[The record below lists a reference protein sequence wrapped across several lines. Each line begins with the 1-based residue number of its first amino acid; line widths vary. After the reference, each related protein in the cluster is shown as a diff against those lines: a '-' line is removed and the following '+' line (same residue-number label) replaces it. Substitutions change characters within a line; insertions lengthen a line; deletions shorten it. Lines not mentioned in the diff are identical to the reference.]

1 MIDVIRLAAA
11 NRILVL
17 CLPAYALQLLQPI
30 DLLLFGPL
38 KQGWIRAHAAFHHLT
53 STVITQH
60 NFAKIFNIAWNSSN
74 TPHVVSGGFRR
85 SGIYPF
91 NPQAFDYSKLARS
104 NPEAGPT
111 SSLSVTRPSVPS
123 TSLAEPLPPSSI
135 PCISPLL
142 SNPQQLAG
150 QPSSSSTSLLQPPQ
164 LFATSGQWP
173 PSLKSLLQQPQ
184 LFLSVE
190 QPPLPFHSY
199 LPVWMR
205 LHLCLILQQWTYT
218 CPWLSHCGLHPI
230 TMISHHHWPPCT
242 LPGIIWHHSL
252 RHTHIWC
259 IGVPWEARW

>member
-1 MIDVIRLAAA
+1 MKWFDELFLKSIQTERPALLIVNGHKAHVTKDVIRLAAA

-38 KQGWIRAHAAFHHLT
+38 KQGWIRARAAFHHLT

-123 TSLAEPLPPSSI
+123 TSLAEPYHR
-135 PCISPLL
+135 
-142 SNPQQLAG
+142 
-150 QPSSSSTSLLQPPQ
+150 LQYH
-164 LFATSGQWP
+164 
-173 PSLKSLLQQPQ
+173 
-184 LFLSVE
+184 V
-190 QPPLPFHSY
+190 Y
-199 LPVWMR
+199 R
-205 LHLCLILQQWTYT
+205 LYYQILNN
-218 CPWLSHCGLHPI
+218 
-230 TMISHHHWPPCT
+230 
-242 LPGIIWHHSL
+242 
-252 RHTHIWC
+252 
-259 IGVPWEARW
+259 